1 MNSTTPTSA
10 SALKRTYEVMN
21 IPHGELEQGM
31 VEIGGG
37 GAAAGGYWPAYMFG
51 NGELGEDIVPSLPG
65 IPIAGGGAGV
75 GGRAHAA
82 NEYVCDRRRRQGL
95 RMAGAEKAVA
105 TVMYAFAGKIRARAR
120 EAGDRRRTRPLTL
133 RMIAVH
139 ELAKQYHVGDHV
151 VHALRGVTMS
161 VAPAEFVTIV
171 GPSGSGKSTFMHILG
186 CLDRPTTGRYVLN
199 GRDVSTLPADE
210 LARVRN
216 ETIGF
221 VFQGFNLLAR
231 TSALENVELPLL
243 YTRKGVVKAN
253 ERRDRALAALEAVGL
268 TDRAEHH
275 PNQLSGGQQQRVAIA
290 RALVTQPS
298 LLLADEPTGNLD
310 TSTSHE
316 VMEIFANLCAKRG
329 ITIVV
334 ITHERDIAA
343 YGTRTVDFRDGLIV
357 SRSRQPIRLAFRP
370 LRERNARSGWDDLT

>member
-1 MNSTTPTSA
+1 
-10 SALKRTYEVMN
+10 
-21 IPHGELEQGM
+21 
-31 VEIGGG
+31 
-37 GAAAGGYWPAYMFG
+37 
-51 NGELGEDIVPSLPG
+51 
-65 IPIAGGGAGV
+65 
-75 GGRAHAA
+75 
-82 NEYVCDRRRRQGL
+82 
-95 RMAGAEKAVA
+95 
-105 TVMYAFAGKIRARAR
+105 
-120 EAGDRRRTRPLTL
+120 
-133 RMIAVH
+133 MISVH
-139 ELAKQYHVGDHV
+139 ELAKQYHVGDHT
-151 VHALRGVTMS
+151 VHALRGINMS

-186 CLDRPTTGRYVLN
+186 CLDRPTSGSYVLN

-243 YTRKGVVKAN
+243 YTRQGVVRAD
-253 ERRDRALAALEAVGL
+253 ERRNRAMAALEAVGL
-268 TDRAEHH
+268 TDRADHH

-316 VMEIFANLCAKRG
+316 VMQIFGDLCARRG
-329 ITIVV
+329 ITIVL

-343 YGTRTVDFRDGLIV
+343 YGTRTVDFKDGLIV
-357 SRSRQPIRLAFRP
+357 SDKANDPFD
-370 LRERNARSGWDDLT
+370 ARSARFAGASLAQGGVA

>member
-1 MNSTTPTSA
+1 M
-10 SALKRTYEVMN
+10 
-21 IPHGELEQGM
+21 IG
-31 VEIGGG
+31 VE
-37 GAAAGGYWPAYMFG
+37 
-51 NGELGEDIVPSLPG
+51 D
-65 IPIAGGGAGV
+65 
-75 GGRAHAA
+75 
-82 NEYVCDRRRRQGL
+82 
-95 RMAGAEKAVA
+95 
-105 TVMYAFAGKIRARAR
+105 
-120 EAGDRRRTRPLTL
+120 
-133 RMIAVH
+133 
-139 ELAKQYHVGDHV
+139 LAKEYHIGDHV

-161 VAPAEFVTIV
+161 IAAAEFVTIV

-199 GRDVSTLPADE
+199 GRDVSTLPPDE

-243 YTRKGVVKAN
+243 YTRRGVVKAS
-253 ERRDRALAALEAVGL
+253 ERRDRAMQALEAVGL
-268 TDRAEHH
+268 TDRADHH

-290 RALVTQPS
+290 RALVTQPA

-310 TSTSHE
+310 TATSHE
-316 VMEIFANLCAKRG
+316 VMEIFGRLRSDRG

-343 YGTRTVDFRDGLIV
+343 YGTRTVDFRDGSVV
-357 SRSRQPIRLAFRP
+357 SDKANADRALAP
-370 LRERNARSGWDDLT
+370 SA